1 MQKRDTDTPNSINI
15 KEHTSVRLNVC
26 IQKSFHKT
34 MFSCLVIITSYDT
47 FRFIK
52 DIIELRHEISN
63 SVVCAIS
70 KTSDQPAHM
79 QPDQSL
85 CWSLRY
91 FITFKLMTE
100 YNLVFLNLQK
110 RLHRLV
116 RVYTCQILHYWKSY
130 VAAQL

>member
-1 MQKRDTDTPNSINI
+1 MQNRDTDTPNSINI

-70 KTSDQPAHM
+70 KTSDQPAHKC
-79 QPDQSL
+79 SL
-85 CWSLRY
+85 IKA
-91 FITFKLMTE
+91 FAG
-100 YNLVFLNLQK
+100 
-110 RLHRLV
+110 RLD
-116 RVYTCQILHYWKSY
+116 IL
-130 VAAQL
+130 